1 MCCCFHFVMCMFR
14 RTVDFF
20 SLYDII
26 VVYKNTFYK
35 SDSIINQYITTFKG
49 SDFMSSHSHR
59 EQKRHST
66 MLIPYSF
73 LYGVMP
79 DYYPSIGVHCHPEFE
94 MFVFNE
100 GRCHFQIGDRFFT
113 AQAGD
118 VVLVQPDVLHGA
130 EPIDGERVAYDIV
143 LFHPQLMTG
152 GIEDR
157 AYQEIWLPL
166 ITGDLIA
173 DAPINIEHPY
183 YTQIFRAAEHAV
195 TCVRNPNIQNELLL
209 RSSLM
214 ELFFLLLDSRSI
226 HSKSELLPQ
235 NDSVLLPVTDYIK
248 ANYAELLTVEQ
259 LADIV
264 HLSKSY
270 FMGLFRKTYGMSA
283 IAYVHRIRMEAV
295 CELLKNSDDS
305 ITDIAIG
312 CGYPSIANFN
322 RHFMKEVGMTPSEYR
337 KRSEKQDENRIA
349 SKISIYD
356 MRLNEEY
363 DNLVAKATRRGYKQS
378 DVDAIIRWLT
388 GYTQKQLAEKLD
400 ADISYQ
406 EFFEQ
411 APQINPDA
419 KKIKGLIGGMRVE
432 IIEEPL
438 MQQIRWLEKLVDE
451 LVRGRNIQF

>member
-1 MCCCFHFVMCMFR
+1 
-14 RTVDFF
+14 
-20 SLYDII
+20 
-26 VVYKNTFYK
+26 
-35 SDSIINQYITTFKG
+35 
-49 SDFMSSHSHR
+49 MSSSSFR

-79 DYYPSIGVHCHPEFE
+79 EYYPSIGQHCHLEFE
-94 MFVFNE
+94 LFVFLE
-100 GRCHFQIGDRFFT
+100 GQCRFQMGDSVFT

-118 VVLVQPDVLHGA
+118 IVLVQPDVLHGA
-130 EPIDGERVAYDIV
+130 EPIDGERVVYDIA

-166 ITGDLIA
+166 INGDLTL
-173 DAPINIEHPY
+173 DAPINKSHPY
-183 YTQIFRAAEHAV
+183 YAQIFRAAEHTM
-195 TCVRNPNIQNELLL
+195 TCVRNPSIQNKLLL

-214 ELFFLLLDSRSI
+214 ELFFLLLDSGSI
-226 HSKSELLPQ
+226 HSKSELLTQ
-235 NDSVLLPVTDYIK
+235 SDSVLLPVIDYIK
-248 ANYAELLTVEQ
+248 ANYAESLTVEQ

-305 ITDIAIG
+305 ITDIAIC

-322 RHFMKEVGMTPSEYR
+322 RHFKKNVGMTPGEYR
-337 KRSEKQDENRIA
+337 KISEKKDGHRI
-349 SKISIYD
+349 SPEISIYD
-356 MRLNEEY
+356 MRLNKAY
-363 DNLVAKATRRGYKQS
+363 DNLIAKATRRGYTRS

-388 GYTQKQLAEKLD
+388 GYTQKQLDEKLD

-419 KKIKGLIGGMRVE
+419 KKIKGMISGMRVE
-432 IIEEPL
+432 SIEEPL

-451 LVRGRNIQF
+451 MVRGKSIHF

>member
-1 MCCCFHFVMCMFR
+1 
-14 RTVDFF
+14 
-20 SLYDII
+20 
-26 VVYKNTFYK
+26 
-35 SDSIINQYITTFKG
+35 
-49 SDFMSSHSHR
+49 MSSHSYR

-73 LYGVMP
+73 LHGVMP
-79 DYYPSIGVHCHPEFE
+79 EYYPSIGQHCHSEFE
-94 MFVFNE
+94 LFVFSE
-100 GRCHFQIGDRFFT
+100 GRCRFLIDDRFFT

-118 VVLVQPDVLHGA
+118 IVLVQPDVLHGA
-130 EPIDGERVAYDIV
+130 EPTDGKRVAYNIA

-166 ITGDLIA
+166 INGDLTV
-173 DAPINIEHPY
+173 DAPINKEHPY
-183 YTQIFRAAEHAV
+183 YTQIFQAAEYTI
-195 TCVRNPNIQNELLL
+195 TCVRDPSIQNELLL

-214 ELFFLLLDSRSI
+214 ELFFLLLDSGSI
-226 HSKSELLPQ
+226 HSKSELLQQ
-235 NDSVLLPVTDYIK
+235 NDSILVPVIDYIK
-248 ANYAELLTVEQ
+248 ANYAETLTVEQ

-295 CELLKNSDDS
+295 CELLKNSNDS
-305 ITDIAIG
+305 ITDIAIC
-312 CGYPSIANFN
+312 CGYPSLANFN
-322 RHFMKEVGMTPSEYR
+322 RHFKKEVGMTPGEYR
-337 KRSEKQDENRIA
+337 KISKKKDGHRI
-349 SKISIYD
+349 SPEISIYD
-356 MRLNEEY
+356 MRLNKAY
-363 DNLVAKATRRGYKQS
+363 DNLVAKATRRGYTRS

-388 GYTQKQLAEKLD
+388 GYTHKQLAEKLD

-411 APQINPDA
+411 APQINPNA
-419 KKIKGLIGGMRVE
+419 KKIKGLIDGMRVE
-432 IIEEPL
+432 AIEEPL

-451 LVRGRNIQF
+451 LVRGRNIHC